1 MRDEYHQRL
10 LGFLYDAIPALELIG
25 EGIKAREGREL
36 RRELAAHD
44 AELELCRKQ
53 RFELGERLLKEI
65 DI

>member
-10 LGFLYDAIPALELIG
+10 LEFLYEAIPALELLG
-25 EGIKAREGREL
+25 ESGRASDGRRL